1 MADYQFQFERLDAW
15 QEARKL
21 VNSVYKLVGK
31 FPQQERYGLADQL
44 HRAVVS
50 VPSNIAEG
58 SGRIAIKES
67 IHFLEIAFGSLMEV
81 YCQLQ
86 LANDLGY
93 ISDEDLQ
100 AVKPQI
106 YTTSKLI
113 SGLRAAKAEPSSLG
127 LCRGAARFMQFS
139 DGGIRHRF

>member
-1 MADYQFQFERLDAW
+1 MIFCVTLSQKDFETMEDFKFQFEKLDAW

-21 VNSVYKLVGK
+21 VASVYRLVGK
-31 FPQQERYGLADQL
+31 FPQQERYGLSDQL

-58 SGRIAIKES
+58 SGRMAIKES

-86 LANDLGY
+86 FAVDLGY
-93 ISDEDLQ
+93 INDDDLR

-106 YTTSKLI
+106 FTTSKLV
-113 SGLRAAKAEPSSLG
+113 SGLRKSKEAKLP
-127 LCRGAARFMQFS
+127 
-139 DGGIRHRF
+139 H

>member
-1 MADYQFQFERLDAW
+1 MGDFQFQFEKLDAW

-21 VNSVYKLVGK
+21 VASVYKLVEK
-31 FPQQERYGLADQL
+31 FPPQERYGLSDQL

-58 SGRIAIKES
+58 SGRMAVKEQ

-86 LANDLGY
+86 LAVDIGY
-93 ISDEDLQ
+93 ISDDDLR

-106 YTTSKLI
+106 FTTSKLI
-113 SGLRAAKAEPSSLG
+113 SGLRKSKEAKLP
-127 LCRGAARFMQFS
+127 
-139 DGGIRHRF
+139 H